1 MKIAID
7 GMGGDNAPLATIEG
21 AVQALKEYDN
31 IELYI
36 TGPKEIINS
45 ELAKYT
51 YTKEKVTVIDAREVI
66 STNEHPVMALRKKK
80 DASIVRALN
89 SQF

>member
-7 GMGGDNAPLATIEG
+7 GMGGDNAPVAVIGG
-21 AVQALKEYDN
+21 AIQALKEYDD

-36 TGPKEIINS
+36 TGPIEIINS

-51 YTKEKVTVIDAREVI
+51 YPKEKVTVVDAKEVI
-66 STNEHPVMALRKKK
+66 LPSEHPVMALRKKK
-80 DASIVRALN
+80 RC
-89 SQF
+89 